1 MHQSI
6 LSSVQIT
13 ARVLFVPAQ
22 KQSVAKP
29 MAALPPRLFTD
40 SEKLNAQKTQ
50 ATFWHWHSCL
60 S

>member
-6 LSSVQIT
+6 SSSVQIT
-13 ARVLFVPAQ
+13 ARVLFVLAQ
-22 KQSVAKP
+22 KQSIVKP
-29 MAALPPRLFTD
+29 MAVLLLRLFTD

-50 ATFWHWHSCL
+50 ATFWHWHSYL